1 MHMAPRIPTVLFA
14 ILLLASCG
22 GEPAAPTAQQPPQ
35 LDTLVVAAG
44 DSGGGLAWDGVVQAV
59 EQSVLSAQTGGRVAQ
74 LAADVGQRVAQGE
87 VLLRLTSEEQ
97 AAATGT
103 ARAQLRAA
111 EAQASEAAVRFDR
124 ANELVG
130 RQLISRDEFDR
141 VRAARDAAAA
151 NRDAAAAQLAQS
163 TQQLG
168 YTVVRA
174 PYAGVVAARHVE
186 QGETIAPGQSLFV
199 MYAPTHLRLEVQLPQ
214 SDAEAVRRNA
224 AATVVLA
231 DGREL
236 KPAKVTVHPSSDA
249 LAHSTTVRLLLPS
262 ITDPP
267 RPGQTVKVRF
277 AAAAGPAG
285 TWLPATAV
293 VSRGE
298 LTGAYVVDAEGVVL
312 RQLRAGRALGGRIE
326 ILAGLA
332 PGERVAADPVAAL
345 AWLRARHDGSGAGS

>member
-1 MHMAPRIPTVLFA
+1 MGSRIPTALLA
-14 ILLLASCG
+14 TLLLVACG
-22 GEPAAPTAQQPPQ
+22 GKPATPAAQQAPQ
-35 LDTLVVAAG
+35 LDTLAVAAG
-44 DSGGGLAWDGVVQAV
+44 DSAGGLAWDGVVQAV

-74 LAADVGQRVAQGE
+74 LSADVDQRVAAGE

-141 VRAARDAAAA
+141 VRTARDAAAA
-151 NRDAAAAQLAQS
+151 NRDAVAAQLAQS

-174 PYAGVVAARHVE
+174 PYAGVIAARHVE
-186 QGETIAPGQSLFV
+186 QGETVVPGQPLF
-199 MYAPTHLRLEVQLPQ
+199 MLYAPTRLRLEVQLPQ
-214 SDAEAVRRNA
+214 SDAEAVRRDA
-224 AATVVLA
+224 AAAIVLA
-231 DGREL
+231 DGRQI
-236 KPAKVTVHPSSDA
+236 KPAKVMVYPSSDA

-285 TWLPATAV
+285 LWLPATAV
-293 VSRGE
+293 VTRGE
-298 LTGAYVVDAEGVVL
+298 LTGAYVVDAEGIVL
-312 RQLRAGRALGGRIE
+312 RQVRPGRELGGRIE

-332 PGERVAADPVAAL
+332 AGDRVATDPVAAL
-345 AWLRARHDGSGAGS
+345 AWLRARHGGSGEGS